1 MDFRQNYTVI
11 INKNIVYL
19 VMPIIYLVMPI
30 IICRINK
37 INNNK
42 EVTTIL

>member
-19 VMPIIYLVMPI
+19 VISIIL
-30 IICRINK
+30 CRTNK
-37 INNNK
+37 INNIK